1 MLEEVNQRFRT
12 LYNELNK
19 DTLEKLSDLYDADIV
34 FVDPIHSVDGLG
46 ELTEYCRNLYANVQS
61 IHFDYHDVSYGP
73 GLFHQDWTMTFEHPK
88 MNKGEPITVAGS
100 TRVRVNELGLITEHR
115 DYYDVGEMIYRNIPV
130 VGSFIGMINKRLSS

>member
-19 DTLEKLSDLYDADIV
+19 DTLEKLADLYDADTV
-34 FVDPIHSVDGLG
+34 FIDPIHSVNGLG
-46 ELTEYCRNLYANVQS
+46 ELTEYCRNLYANVQT
-61 IHFDYHDVSYGP
+61 IQFEYHDVSYGP
-73 GLFHQDWTMTFEHPK
+73 GIFHQDWTMTFEHPK

-100 TRVRVNELGLITEHR
+100 TLVRVNDIGLITEHR

-130 VGSFIGMINKRLSS
+130 VGSFIELINRRLTS